1 MERFHFLALGRAA
14 GKTAQYEPNFK
25 IGRNPPK
32 SGKRTKHTCNPP
44 YWRDIGIQKWSPS
57 FGFSTLKTGT
67 FGKKNEGV
75 STSWAKLFNSCF
87 MSLLFM
93 TMLIVMIHRILF
105 VVVPRFWEIVE
116 SYLALSE

>member
-1 MERFHFLALGRAA
+1 MAF
-14 GKTAQYEPNFK
+14 
-25 IGRNPPK
+25 K
-32 SGKRTKHTCNPP
+32 SGLHLLVSAHEVPFF
-44 YWRDIGIQKWSPS
+44 WH
-57 FGFSTLKTGT
+57 LKTGT

-116 SYLALSE
+116 SFLALSE